1 MELRH
6 LRYFVAV
13 AEELHFGRAAARL
26 HIAQPPLSQQI
37 RNLETELGVPLFQR
51 TNRWVALTDA
61 GQVFLEHARR
71 VLGLVDQAVD
81 ETQRTHRGERG
92 RLAVGFVVSATYDV
106 LPRAIRA
113 FRAVFPEV
121 ELRLHRLASR
131 EQLVALREEQ
141 IQIGF
146 LRPPVDDPQLVVEV
160 VRRDELVVA
169 LPAAHRLSAKHDIA
183 ARELAG
189 EEFVLSPRERSP
201 GFHDQVVRMCQEA
214 GFSPRIT
221 QEVEIQTVLALV
233 AAGMGISV
241 VPEPLRHLHTEGL
254 VYRRLCG
261 DRPTVDTVAAWRQAN
276 RSPVLHLFIERMRHA
291 LG

>member
-1 MELRH
+1 
-6 LRYFVAV
+6 
-13 AEELHFGRAAARL
+13 
-26 HIAQPPLSQQI
+26 
-37 RNLETELGVPLFQR
+37 
-51 TNRWVALTDA
+51 
-61 GQVFLEHARR
+61 
-71 VLGLVDQAVD
+71 
-81 ETQRTHRGERG
+81 
-92 RLAVGFVVSATYDV
+92 
-106 LPRAIRA
+106 
-113 FRAVFPEV
+113 
-121 ELRLHRLASR
+121 
-131 EQLVALREEQ
+131 
-141 IQIGF
+141 
-146 LRPPVDDPQLVVEV
+146 
-160 VRRDELVVA
+160 VVA